1 MNSRTTHNITVEV
14 DTAFVPGQSSLKE
27 SMFTFAYKITITNHS
42 PQPVQL
48 LRRKWV
54 ITDGMGQVR
63 IVEGAGVVGV
73 QPVLHPGESHTYT
86 SGTHFDTPIGKME
99 GAYTMKGIIDN
110 RHFDVAIPEFVMEY
124 PVVLN

>member
-14 DTAFVPGQSSLKE
+14 DTAFVPSQSSLKE